1 MAQGKILHISYLR
14 SMFFSAKRATIV
26 TFAKKA
32 IVKTSVSSL
41 YVQIYLR

>member
-1 MAQGKILHISYLR
+1 MAQGNILHISYLC
-14 SMFFSAKRATIV
+14 SMLFSGERATIV

-41 YVQIYLR
+41 YV